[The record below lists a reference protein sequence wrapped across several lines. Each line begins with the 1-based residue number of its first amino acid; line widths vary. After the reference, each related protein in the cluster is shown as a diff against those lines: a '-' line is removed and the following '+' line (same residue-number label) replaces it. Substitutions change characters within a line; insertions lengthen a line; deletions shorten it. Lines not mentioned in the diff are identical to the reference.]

1 MATNTKSYRTSN
13 RGWKSGSYSNTRYG
27 TRTTNSY
34 GTTGPWTGFS
44 TRTNNT
50 STTTGYA
57 TAQFKPYRNT
67 VQAKIC
73 SFRTLE
79 QQCTGTSRVTT
90 FSPTTFNRWI
100 NMVNKGCCVY
110 KFTNREVARFC
121 GRNFTGSTTT
131 TLNLLRKKFGTGVKA
146 CASTRN
152 STWLVCATTN
162 VTATPFSNYTWK

>member
-1 MATNTKSYRTSN
+1 MATNTKSYNRSN
-13 RGWKSGSYSNTRYG
+13 TRGSYGTTRYG
-27 TRTTNSY
+27 TGTSARF
-34 GTTGPWTGFS
+34 GTTSRFSGWS
-44 TRTNNT
+44 TRTNV
-50 STTTGYA
+50 TTNPNSGYSP
-57 TAQFKPYRNT
+57 AQFKPYRNT

-79 QQCTGTSRVTT
+79 QQTTGTNRVTT

-131 TLNLLRKKFGTGVKA
+131 TLNLLKKKFGTGVKA
-146 CASTRN
+146 CTPTRN
-152 STWLVCATTN
+152 NTWLVCATQN
-162 VTATPFSNYTWK
+162 VSATPFSNYSWK